1 MSGERSALAGAL
13 VSALSSDRRLAAW
26 QVRSTRRSERQTYLV
41 RTQLESQRHTE
52 GETCVAE
59 IYVKNGE
66 LQGRTTMSLVPGDAG
81 GIAKRLDDAV
91 YMAGMGGD
99 APWTLPGPGERP
111 RVDLMDEALAGTRA
125 LATSRSLV
133 EAWRSAV
140 AGQPNV
146 RPSSME
152 LFCGDEETTLENSS
166 GLVASSHATR
176 VSMLTLLL
184 ASGEHAAERYSWDE
198 RRRVADFDVK
208 GIISRVAEEAHDLT
222 HAAPPPTGQYP
233 VVIDAEEIS
242 NLLAPIRVNASG
254 PSLYQKSSRF
264 EPGKPL
270 SEEVQSGEPLNL
282 FSNATAPYGLASY
295 AFDANGV
302 AGQRVQIV
310 KDGRFAGS
318 WATKQFADYLKTAPS
333 GDFANWE
340 IPAGKTPLSELTEGA
355 GPVLYVRSFSWL
367 TPDPARGDFGS
378 EIRVGYLYEKGARR
392 PIKGGTVSGN
402 VFKALAAARYAQE
415 VVFRGDYLGPA
426 AVRFEGLKIAG
437 A

>member
-1 MSGERSALAGAL
+1 MGPRNQRRTPPPHAREGVMSGERSALAGAL

-59 IYVKNGE
+59 IHVKNGE
-66 LQGRTTMSLVPGDAG
+66 LLGRTTMSLVPGDAG

-111 RVDLMDEALAGTRA
+111 RIDLMD
-125 LATSRSLV
+125 
-133 EAWRSAV
+133 
-140 AGQPNV
+140 
-146 RPSSME
+146 
-152 LFCGDEETTLENSS
+152 
-166 GLVASSHATR
+166 
-176 VSMLTLLL
+176 
-184 ASGEHAAERYSWDE
+184 
-198 RRRVADFDVK
+198 
-208 GIISRVAEEAHDLT
+208 EAHDLT

-310 KDGRFAGS
+310 KDGTF
-318 WATKQFADYLKTAPS
+318 
-333 GDFANWE
+333 
-340 IPAGKTPLSELTEGA
+340 
-355 GPVLYVRSFSWL
+355 
-367 TPDPARGDFGS
+367 
-378 EIRVGYLYEKGARR
+378 
-392 PIKGGTVSGN
+392 
-402 VFKALAAARYAQE
+402 
-415 VVFRGDYLGPA
+415 
-426 AVRFEGLKIAG
+426 
-437 A
+437 